1 MKVISSI
8 VKLFVPGI
16 LNLKELLSWKPKTNP
31 ANPTFAWL
39 QGTEWVLLCANVH
52 RTLLKKDNLYT
63 NMVWET
69 NCTKDQCMRNENG
82 KSGLCRH
89 I

>member
-16 LNLKELLSWKPKTNP
+16 LNLKEPKTNP
-31 ANPTFAWL
+31 ANPTCAWL
-39 QGTEWVLLCANVH
+39 QGTEWVLLCVNVH
-52 RTLLKKDNLYT
+52 LTLLKKDHLYT

-69 NCTKDQCMRNENG
+69 NCKKDKCMRNENG
-82 KSGLCRH
+82 KSGLFRH